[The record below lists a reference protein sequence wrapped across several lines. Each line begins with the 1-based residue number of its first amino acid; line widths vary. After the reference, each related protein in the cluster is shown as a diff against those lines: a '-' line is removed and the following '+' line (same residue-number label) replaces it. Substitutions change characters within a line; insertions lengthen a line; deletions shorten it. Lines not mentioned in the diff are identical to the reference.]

1 MSHKNVTE
9 RKESVKVLGHFLPK
23 LKSRSWL
30 VTIQEENMKKAGL
43 SEEEYK
49 NPQELAFTF
58 INKWVTS
65 GKGREAGIAICLSEN
80 GCYHAHM
87 ACYGNVTTLKN
98 VAKILHD
105 AHVEPQVGRKKELR
119 AYLLKEGK
127 YEEKGE
133 KVLYVEGLDCI
144 QDNQGHRSDID
155 EISDMLESGLTPSQI
170 FEENFRYR
178 KYEKMIQGAFLDK
191 RIKDTPL
198 VKEMHNE
205 FHFGKSGTGK
215 THVYIQK
222 CEEFSEE
229 EVYLCNDYSNG
240 GFDFYSENPAKVIV
254 LDEFRGGIPYSQ
266 LLSMLDVYSRVQQH
280 CRYKNTY
287 ALWTQVLICTVL
299 APEEVYHNMVDNNK
313 NSDTFAQMM
322 RRLDVIVYHY
332 KWKGEYKTFELLP
345 SEYNGKDDM
354 IDRAMKWQQT
364 QDALAS
370 TKKASIQNNTDK
382 TDIIESLFGI
392 EDKK

>member
-1 MSHKNVTE
+1 MSNFSSET
-9 RKESVKVLGHFLPK
+9 
-23 LKSRSWL
+23 KSRCWI

-65 GKGREAGIAICLSEN
+65 GKGREAGIAVCLSES

-87 ACYGNVTTLKN
+87 ACYGNTTTLHN
-98 VAKILHD
+98 VAKILYDSHT
-105 AHVEPQVGRKKELR
+105 EPQVGRKEQLK
-119 AYLLKEGK
+119 AYILKEGK
-127 YEEKGE
+127 YEEKNE
-133 KVLYVEGLDCI
+133 KILYSEGLDCI
-144 QDNQGHRSDID
+144 QDNQGKRTDLD
-155 EISDMLESGLTPSQI
+155 EIEEMLNDGLTPRQI
-170 FEENFRYR
+170 FQQSIRYQ
-178 KYEKMIQGAFLDK
+178 KYDRMIYTAFLNK

-370 TKKASIQNNTDK
+370 TKKASEQMDTDK
-382 TDIIESLFGI
+382 SDIIESLFGI
-392 EDKK
+392 EEKK

>member
-1 MSHKNVTE
+1 MSNFSSET
-9 RKESVKVLGHFLPK
+9 
-23 LKSRSWL
+23 KSRCWI

-65 GKGREAGIAICLSEN
+65 GKGREAGIAVCLSES

-87 ACYGNVTTLKN
+87 ACYGNTTTLHN
-98 VAKILHD
+98 VAKILYDSHT
-105 AHVEPQVGRKKELR
+105 EPQVGRKEQLK
-119 AYLLKEGK
+119 AYILKEGK
-127 YEEKGE
+127 YEEKNE
-133 KVLYVEGLDCI
+133 KILYSEGLDCI

-191 RIKDTPL
+191 RIKDTPI

-215 THVYIQK
+215 THVYIEK
-222 CEEFSEE
+222 CRELSPD
-229 EVYLCNDYSNG
+229 EVYLCSDYSSG
-240 GFDFYSENPAKVIV
+240 GFDFYKDNPAKILI
-254 LDEFRGGIPYSQ
+254 LDEYRGQLSYENFLGIF
-266 LLSMLDVYSRVQQH
+266 DVYSRRQQH
-280 CRYKNTY
+280 CRYGNTY
-287 ALWTQVLICTVL
+287 ALWTQVLVCTVL
-299 APEEVYHNMVDNNK
+299 SPEEVYHNMVDNNK
-313 NSDTFAQMM
+313 NSDTFEQMM

-332 KWKGEYKTFELLP
+332 KYKGEYKTYEVLA
-345 SEYNGKDDM
+345 SEYPGKDRM
-354 IDRAMKWQQT
+354 IEQAMSLQKF
-364 QDALAS
+364 QDDIECA
-370 TKKASIQNNTDK
+370 KKKNELEKRQYTDEQFMKLFGSDK
-382 TDIIESLFGI
+382 TD
-392 EDKK
+392 KK

>member
-1 MSHKNVTE
+1 MSNFSSET
-9 RKESVKVLGHFLPK
+9 
-23 LKSRSWL
+23 KSRGWI

-65 GKGREAGIAICLSEN
+65 GKGREAGIAVCLSES

-87 ACYGNVTTLKN
+87 ACYGNTTTLHN
-98 VAKILHD
+98 VAKILYDSHT
-105 AHVEPQVGRKKELR
+105 EPQVGRKEQLK
-119 AYLLKEGK
+119 AYILKEGK
-127 YEEKGE
+127 YEEKNE
-133 KVLYVEGLDCI
+133 KILYSEGLDCI

-191 RIKDTPL
+191 RIKDTPI

-215 THVYIQK
+215 THVYIEK
-222 CEEFSEE
+222 CRELSPD
-229 EVYLCNDYSNG
+229 EVYLCSDYSSG
-240 GFDFYSENPAKVIV
+240 GFDFYKDNPAKILI
-254 LDEFRGGIPYSQ
+254 LDEFRGQLSYDQFLGI
-266 LLSMLDVYSRVQQH
+266 LDVYSRRQQH
-280 CRYKNTY
+280 CRYGNTY
-287 ALWTQVLICTVL
+287 ALWTQVLVCTVL
-299 APEEVYHNMVDNNK
+299 SPEEVYHNMVDNNK
-313 NSDTFAQMM
+313 NSDTFEQMM

-332 KWKGEYKTFELLP
+332 KYKGEYKTYEVLA
-345 SEYNGKDDM
+345 SEYPGKDRM
-354 IDRAMKWQQT
+354 IEQAMSLQKF
-364 QDALAS
+364 QDDIECA
-370 TKKASIQNNTDK
+370 KKKNELEKRQYTDEQFMKLFGSDK
-382 TDIIESLFGI
+382 TD
-392 EDKK
+392 KK

>member
-1 MSHKNVTE
+1 MSNFSSET
-9 RKESVKVLGHFLPK
+9 
-23 LKSRSWL
+23 KSRGWI

-49 NPQELAFTF
+49 NPKKLASTF
-58 INKWVTS
+58 IEKWQNS
-65 GKGREAGIAICLSEN
+65 GTGRIAGIAVCLSDN
-80 GCYHAHM
+80 DCYHAHM
-87 ACYGNVTTLKN
+87 ACYGNTTTLHN
-98 VAKILHD
+98 VAKILYDSHT
-105 AHVEPQVGRKKELR
+105 EPQVGRKEQLK
-119 AYLLKEGK
+119 AYILKEGK
-127 YEEKGE
+127 YEEKNE
-133 KVLYVEGLDCI
+133 KILYSEGLDCI
-144 QDNQGHRSDID
+144 QDNQGKRTDLD
-155 EISDMLESGLTPSQI
+155 EIEEMLNDGLTPRQI
-170 FEENFRYR
+170 FQQSIRYQ
-178 KYEKMIQGAFLDK
+178 KYDRMIYTAFLNK

-287 ALWTQVLICTVL
+287 ALWTQVMICSVL
-299 APEEVYHNMVDNNK
+299 SPEEVYENMVDSNK
-313 NSDTFAQMM
+313 KSDTFHQLM

-354 IDRAMKWQQT
+354 IDRAMKWQQK

>member
-1 MSHKNVTE
+1 MSNFSSET
-9 RKESVKVLGHFLPK
+9 
-23 LKSRSWL
+23 KSRGWI

-49 NPQELAFTF
+49 NPKKLASTF
-58 INKWVTS
+58 IEKWQNS
-65 GKGREAGIAICLSEN
+65 GTGRIAGIAVCLSDN
-80 GCYHAHM
+80 DCYHAHM
-87 ACYGNVTTLKN
+87 ACYGNTTTLHN
-98 VAKILHD
+98 VAKILYDSHT
-105 AHVEPQVGRKKELR
+105 EPQVGRKEQLK
-119 AYLLKEGK
+119 AYILKEGK
-127 YEEKGE
+127 YEEKNE
-133 KVLYVEGLDCI
+133 KILYSEGLDCI
-144 QDNQGHRSDID
+144 QDNQGKRTDLD
-155 EISDMLESGLTPSQI
+155 EIEEMLNDGLTPRQI
-170 FEENFRYR
+170 FQQSIRYQ
-178 KYEKMIQGAFLDK
+178 KYDRMIYTAFLNK

-354 IDRAMKWQQT
+354 IDRAMKWQQK

-370 TKKASIQNNTDK
+370 TKKASEQMDTDK
-382 TDIIESLFGI
+382 SDIIESLFGI
-392 EDKK
+392 EEKK

>member
-1 MSHKNVTE
+1 MSNFSSET
-9 RKESVKVLGHFLPK
+9 
-23 LKSRSWL
+23 KSRCWL

-65 GKGREAGIAICLSEN
+65 GKGREAGIAVCLSES

-87 ACYGNVTTLKN
+87 ACYGNTTTLHN
-98 VAKILHD
+98 VAKILYDSHT
-105 AHVEPQVGRKKELR
+105 EPQVGRKEQLK
-119 AYLLKEGK
+119 AYILKEGK
-127 YEEKGE
+127 YEEKNE
-133 KVLYVEGLDCI
+133 KILYSEGLDCI
-144 QDNQGHRSDID
+144 QDNQGKRTDLD
-155 EISDMLESGLTPSQI
+155 EIEEMLNDGLTPRQI
-170 FEENFRYR
+170 FQQSIRYQ
-178 KYEKMIQGAFLDK
+178 KYDRMIYTAFLNK

-313 NSDTFAQMM
+313 NSDTFEQMM

-332 KWKGEYKTFELLP
+332 KYKGEYKTYEVLA
-345 SEYNGKDDM
+345 SEYPGKDRM
-354 IDRAMKWQQT
+354 IEQAMSLQKF
-364 QDALAS
+364 QDDIECA
-370 TKKASIQNNTDK
+370 KKKNELEKRQYTDEQFMKLFGSDK
-382 TDIIESLFGI
+382 TD
-392 EDKK
+392 KK

>member
-1 MSHKNVTE
+1 MSNFSSET
-9 RKESVKVLGHFLPK
+9 
-23 LKSRSWL
+23 KSRGWI

-49 NPQELAFTF
+49 NPKKLASTF
-58 INKWVTS
+58 IEKWQNS
-65 GKGREAGIAICLSEN
+65 GTGRIAGIAVCLSDN
-80 GCYHAHM
+80 DCYHAHM
-87 ACYGNVTTLKN
+87 ACYGNTTTLHN
-98 VAKILHD
+98 VAKILYDSHT
-105 AHVEPQVGRKKELR
+105 EPQVGRKEQLK
-119 AYLLKEGK
+119 AYILKEGK
-127 YEEKGE
+127 YEEKNE
-133 KVLYVEGLDCI
+133 KILYSEGLDCI
-144 QDNQGHRSDID
+144 QDNQGKRTDLD
-155 EISDMLESGLTPSQI
+155 EIEEMLNDGLTPRQI
-170 FEENFRYR
+170 FQQSIRYQ
-178 KYEKMIQGAFLDK
+178 KYDRMIYTAFLNK

-287 ALWTQVLICTVL
+287 ALWTQVMICSVL
-299 APEEVYHNMVDNNK
+299 SPEEVYHNMVDNNK
-313 NSDTFAQMM
+313 NSDTFEQMM

-370 TKKASIQNNTDK
+370 TKKASEQMDTDK
-382 TDIIESLFGI
+382 SDIIESLFGI
-392 EDKK
+392 EEKK

>member
-1 MSHKNVTE
+1 MGNFSVNTKSHGWVA
-9 RKESVKVLGHFLPK
+9 
-23 LKSRSWL
+23 
-30 VTIQEENMKKAGL
+30 TIQEENMKKAGL

-155 EISDMLESGLTPSQI
+155 EISDMLESG
-170 FEENFRYR
+170 
-178 KYEKMIQGAFLDK
+178 
-191 RIKDTPL
+191 
-198 VKEMHNE
+198 
-205 FHFGKSGTGK
+205 
-215 THVYIQK
+215 
-222 CEEFSEE
+222 
-229 EVYLCNDYSNG
+229 
-240 GFDFYSENPAKVIV
+240 
-254 LDEFRGGIPYSQ
+254 
-266 LLSMLDVYSRVQQH
+266 
-280 CRYKNTY
+280 
-287 ALWTQVLICTVL
+287 
-299 APEEVYHNMVDNNK
+299 
-313 NSDTFAQMM
+313 
-322 RRLDVIVYHY
+322 
-332 KWKGEYKTFELLP
+332 
-345 SEYNGKDDM
+345 
-354 IDRAMKWQQT
+354 
-364 QDALAS
+364 
-370 TKKASIQNNTDK
+370 
-382 TDIIESLFGI
+382 
-392 EDKK
+392 

>member
-1 MSHKNVTE
+1 MCDRKKGNCEMGSFSVDTKSHGWVA
-9 RKESVKVLGHFLPK
+9 
-23 LKSRSWL
+23 
-30 VTIQEENMKKAGL
+30 TIQEANMIKAGL
-43 SEEEYK
+43 SEEQYK
-49 NPQELAFTF
+49 NPQEVAFYF
-58 INKWVTS
+58 LNRWINS

-215 THVYIQK
+215 THVYIEK
-222 CEEFSEE
+222 CRELSPD
-229 EVYLCNDYSNG
+229 EVYLCSDYSSG
-240 GFDFYSENPAKVIV
+240 GFDFYKDNPAKILI
-254 LDEFRGGIPYSQ
+254 LDEYRGQLSYENFLGIF
-266 LLSMLDVYSRVQQH
+266 DVYSRRQQH
-280 CRYKNTY
+280 CRYGNTY

-313 NSDTFAQMM
+313 NSDTFEQMM

-332 KWKGEYKTFELLP
+332 KYKGEYKTYEVLA
-345 SEYNGKDDM
+345 SEYPGKDRM
-354 IDRAMKWQQT
+354 IEQAMSLQKF
-364 QDALAS
+364 QDDIECA
-370 TKKASIQNNTDK
+370 KKKNELEKRQYTDEQFMKLFGSDK
-382 TDIIESLFGI
+382 TD
-392 EDKK
+392 KK

>member
-1 MSHKNVTE
+1 MSNFSSET
-9 RKESVKVLGHFLPK
+9 
-23 LKSRSWL
+23 KSRCWI

-49 NPQELAFTF
+49 NPKKLASTF
-58 INKWVTS
+58 IEKWQNS
-65 GKGREAGIAICLSEN
+65 GTGRIAGIAVCLSDN
-80 GCYHAHM
+80 DCYHAHM
-87 ACYGNVTTLKN
+87 ACYGNTTTLHN
-98 VAKILHD
+98 VAKILYDSHT
-105 AHVEPQVGRKKELR
+105 EPQVGRKEQLK
-119 AYLLKEGK
+119 AYILKEGK
-127 YEEKGE
+127 YEEKNE
-133 KVLYVEGLDCI
+133 KILYSEGLDCI
-144 QDNQGHRSDID
+144 QDNQGKRTDLD
-155 EISDMLESGLTPSQI
+155 EIEEMLNDGLTPRQI
-170 FEENFRYR
+170 FQQSIRYQ
-178 KYEKMIQGAFLDK
+178 KYDRMIYTAFLNK

-287 ALWTQVLICTVL
+287 ALWTQVMICSVL
-299 APEEVYHNMVDNNK
+299 SPEEVYENMVDSNK
-313 NSDTFAQMM
+313 KSDTFHQLM

-354 IDRAMKWQQT
+354 IDRAMKWQQK

>member
-1 MSHKNVTE
+1 MGSFSVDTKSHGWVA
-9 RKESVKVLGHFLPK
+9 
-23 LKSRSWL
+23 
-30 VTIQEENMKKAGL
+30 TIQEANMIKAGL
-43 SEEEYK
+43 SEEQYK
-49 NPQELAFTF
+49 NPQEVAFYF
-58 INKWVTS
+58 LNRWINS

-87 ACYGNVTTLKN
+87 ACYGNTTTLHN
-98 VAKILHD
+98 VAKVLWD
-105 AHVEPQVGRKKELR
+105 SHVEPQMGRKEQLKS
-119 AYLLKEGK
+119 YLLKEGK
-127 YEEKGE
+127 YEEKNE
-133 KVLYVEGLDCI
+133 KILYSEGLDCI
-144 QDNQGHRSDID
+144 QDNQGKRTDLD
-155 EISDMLESGLTPSQI
+155 EIEEMLNDGLTPRQI
-170 FEENFRYR
+170 FQQSIRYQ
-178 KYEKMIQGAFLDK
+178 KYDRMIYTAFLNK

-313 NSDTFAQMM
+313 NSDTFEQMM

-354 IDRAMKWQQT
+354 IDRAMKWQQK

>member
-1 MSHKNVTE
+1 MSNFSSET
-9 RKESVKVLGHFLPK
+9 
-23 LKSRSWL
+23 KSRCWI

-65 GKGREAGIAICLSEN
+65 GKGREAGIAVCLSES

-87 ACYGNVTTLKN
+87 ACYGNTTTLHN
-98 VAKILHD
+98 VAKILYDSHT
-105 AHVEPQVGRKKELR
+105 EPQVGRKEQLK
-119 AYLLKEGK
+119 AYILKEGK
-127 YEEKGE
+127 YEEKNE
-133 KVLYVEGLDCI
+133 KILYSEGLDCI
-144 QDNQGHRSDID
+144 QDNQGKRTDLD
-155 EISDMLESGLTPSQI
+155 EIEEMLNDGLTPRQI
-170 FEENFRYR
+170 FQQSIRYQ
-178 KYEKMIQGAFLDK
+178 KYDRMIYTAFLNK

-313 NSDTFAQMM
+313 NSDTFEQMM

-370 TKKASIQNNTDK
+370 TKKASEQMDTDK
-382 TDIIESLFGI
+382 SDIIESLFGI
-392 EDKK
+392 EEKK

>member
-1 MSHKNVTE
+1 MGSFSVNTKSHGWVA
-9 RKESVKVLGHFLPK
+9 
-23 LKSRSWL
+23 
-30 VTIQEENMKKAGL
+30 TIQEANMIKAGL
-43 SEEEYK
+43 SEEQYK
-49 NPQELAFTF
+49 NPQEVAFYF
-58 INKWVTS
+58 LNRWINS

-127 YEEKGE
+127 YEEKNE
-133 KVLYVEGLDCI
+133 KILYSEGLDCI

-191 RIKDTPL
+191 RIKDTPI

-215 THVYIQK
+215 THVYIEK
-222 CEEFSEE
+222 CRELSPD
-229 EVYLCNDYSNG
+229 EVYLCSDYSSG
-240 GFDFYSENPAKVIV
+240 GFDFYKDNPAKILI
-254 LDEFRGGIPYSQ
+254 LDEFRGQLSYDQFLGI
-266 LLSMLDVYSRVQQH
+266 LDVYSRRQQH
-280 CRYKNTY
+280 CRYGNTY

-313 NSDTFAQMM
+313 NSDTFEQMM

-332 KWKGEYKTFELLP
+332 KYKGEYKTYEVLA
-345 SEYNGKDDM
+345 SEYPGKDRM
-354 IDRAMKWQQT
+354 IEQAMSLQKF
-364 QDALAS
+364 QDDIECA
-370 TKKASIQNNTDK
+370 KKKNELEKRQYTDEQFMKLFGSDK
-382 TDIIESLFGI
+382 TD
-392 EDKK
+392 KK

>member
-1 MSHKNVTE
+1 MGSFSVNTKSHGWVA
-9 RKESVKVLGHFLPK
+9 
-23 LKSRSWL
+23 
-30 VTIQEENMKKAGL
+30 TIQEANMIKAGL
-43 SEEEYK
+43 SEEQYK
-49 NPQELAFTF
+49 NPQEVAFYF
-58 INKWVTS
+58 LNRWINS

-144 QDNQGHRSDID
+144 QDNQGHRSDLD
-155 EISDMLESGLTPSQI
+155 EISDLLKDGLTPTQI
-170 FEENFRYR
+170 FEKNIRYR
-178 KYEKMIQGAFLDK
+178 RFEKIIRDEFLAI
-191 RIKDTPL
+191 RMKDVTEE
-198 VKEMHNE
+198 KEMHNE

-215 THVYIQK
+215 THVYIEK
-222 CEEFSEE
+222 CRELSPD
-229 EVYLCNDYSNG
+229 EVYLCSDYSSG
-240 GFDFYSENPAKVIV
+240 GFDFYKDNPAKILI
-254 LDEFRGGIPYSQ
+254 LDEFRGQLSYDQFLGI
-266 LLSMLDVYSRVQQH
+266 LDVYSRRQQH
-280 CRYKNTY
+280 CRYGNTY

-313 NSDTFAQMM
+313 NSDTFEQMM

-370 TKKASIQNNTDK
+370 TKKASEQMDTDK
-382 TDIIESLFGI
+382 SDIIESLFGI
-392 EDKK
+392 EEKK

>member
-1 MSHKNVTE
+1 MSNFSSET
-9 RKESVKVLGHFLPK
+9 
-23 LKSRSWL
+23 KSRGWI

-49 NPQELAFTF
+49 NPKKLASTF
-58 INKWVTS
+58 IEKWQNS
-65 GKGREAGIAICLSEN
+65 GTGRIAGIAVCLSDN
-80 GCYHAHM
+80 DCYHAHM
-87 ACYGNVTTLKN
+87 ACYGNTTTLHN
-98 VAKILHD
+98 VAKILYDSHT
-105 AHVEPQVGRKKELR
+105 EPQVGRKEQLK
-119 AYLLKEGK
+119 AYILKEGK
-127 YEEKGE
+127 YEEKNE
-133 KVLYVEGLDCI
+133 KILYSEGLDCI
-144 QDNQGHRSDID
+144 QDNQGKRTDLD
-155 EISDMLESGLTPSQI
+155 EIEEMLNDGLTPRQI
-170 FEENFRYR
+170 FQQSIRYQ
-178 KYEKMIQGAFLDK
+178 KYDRMIYTAFLNK

-287 ALWTQVLICTVL
+287 ALWTQVMICSVL
-299 APEEVYHNMVDNNK
+299 SPEEVYHNMVDNNK

-370 TKKASIQNNTDK
+370 TKKASEQMDTDK
-382 TDIIESLFGI
+382 SDIIESLFGI
-392 EDKK
+392 EEKK

>member
-1 MSHKNVTE
+1 MGSFSVNTKSHGWVA
-9 RKESVKVLGHFLPK
+9 
-23 LKSRSWL
+23 
-30 VTIQEENMKKAGL
+30 TIQEANMIKAGL
-43 SEEEYK
+43 SEEQYK
-49 NPQELAFTF
+49 NPQEVAFYF
-58 INKWVTS
+58 LNRWINS

-127 YEEKGE
+127 YEEKNE
-133 KVLYVEGLDCI
+133 KILYSEGLDCI
-144 QDNQGHRSDID
+144 QDNQGKRTDLD
-155 EISDMLESGLTPSQI
+155 EIEEMLNDGLTPRQI
-170 FEENFRYR
+170 FQQSIRYQ
-178 KYEKMIQGAFLDK
+178 KYDRMIYTAFLNK

-287 ALWTQVLICTVL
+287 ALWTQVMICSVL
-299 APEEVYHNMVDNNK
+299 SPEEVYENMVDSNK
-313 NSDTFAQMM
+313 KSDTFHQLM

-370 TKKASIQNNTDK
+370 TKKASEQMDTDK
-382 TDIIESLFGI
+382 SDIIESLFGI
-392 EDKK
+392 EEKK

>member
-1 MSHKNVTE
+1 MSNFSSKT
-9 RKESVKVLGHFLPK
+9 
-23 LKSRSWL
+23 KSRGWI

-49 NPQELAFTF
+49 NPKKLASTF
-58 INKWVTS
+58 IEKWQNS
-65 GKGREAGIAICLSEN
+65 GTDRIAGIAVCLSDN

-87 ACYGNVTTLKN
+87 ACYGNTTTLHN
-98 VAKILHD
+98 VAKILYDSHT
-105 AHVEPQVGRKKELR
+105 EPQVGRKEQLK
-119 AYLLKEGK
+119 AYILKEGK
-127 YEEKGE
+127 YEEKNE
-133 KVLYVEGLDCI
+133 KILYSEGLDCI
-144 QDNQGHRSDID
+144 QDNQGKRTDLD
-155 EISDMLESGLTPSQI
+155 EIEEMLNDGLTPRQI
-170 FEENFRYR
+170 FQQSIRYQ
-178 KYEKMIQGAFLDK
+178 KYDRMIYTAFLNR

-287 ALWTQVLICTVL
+287 ALWTQVMICSVL
-299 APEEVYHNMVDNNK
+299 SPEEVYHNMVDNNK

-354 IDRAMKWQQT
+354 IDRAMKWQQK

>member
-1 MSHKNVTE
+1 MSNFSSET
-9 RKESVKVLGHFLPK
+9 
-23 LKSRSWL
+23 KSRGWI

-49 NPQELAFTF
+49 NPKKLASTF
-58 INKWVTS
+58 IEKWQNS
-65 GKGREAGIAICLSEN
+65 GTGRIAGIAVCLSDN
-80 GCYHAHM
+80 DCYHAHM
-87 ACYGNVTTLKN
+87 ACYGNTTTLHN
-98 VAKILHD
+98 VAKILYDSHT
-105 AHVEPQVGRKKELR
+105 EPQVGRKEQLK
-119 AYLLKEGK
+119 AYILKEGK
-127 YEEKGE
+127 YEEKNE
-133 KVLYVEGLDCI
+133 KILYSEGLDCI
-144 QDNQGHRSDID
+144 QDNQGKRTDLD
-155 EISDMLESGLTPSQI
+155 EIEEMLNDGLTPRQI
-170 FEENFRYR
+170 FQQSIRYQ
-178 KYEKMIQGAFLDK
+178 KYDRMIYTAFLNK

-354 IDRAMKWQQT
+354 IDRAMKWQQK

-392 EDKK
+392 EEKK

>member
-1 MSHKNVTE
+1 MGSFSVNTKSHGWVA
-9 RKESVKVLGHFLPK
+9 
-23 LKSRSWL
+23 
-30 VTIQEENMKKAGL
+30 TIQEANMIKAGL
-43 SEEEYK
+43 SEEQYK
-49 NPQELAFTF
+49 NPQEVAFYF
-58 INKWVTS
+58 LNRWINS

-191 RIKDTPL
+191 RIKDTPI

-215 THVYIQK
+215 THVYIEK
-222 CEEFSEE
+222 CRELSPD
-229 EVYLCNDYSNG
+229 EVYLCSDYSSG
-240 GFDFYSENPAKVIV
+240 GFDFYKDNPAKILI
-254 LDEFRGGIPYSQ
+254 LDEFRGQLSYDQFLGI
-266 LLSMLDVYSRVQQH
+266 LDVYSRRQQH
-280 CRYKNTY
+280 CRYGNTY

-313 NSDTFAQMM
+313 NSDTFEQMM

-332 KWKGEYKTFELLP
+332 KYKGEYKTYEVLA
-345 SEYNGKDDM
+345 SEYPGKDRM
-354 IDRAMKWQQT
+354 IEQAMSLQKF
-364 QDALAS
+364 QDDIECA
-370 TKKASIQNNTDK
+370 KKKNELEKRQYTDEQFMKLFGSDK
-382 TDIIESLFGI
+382 TD
-392 EDKK
+392 KK

>member
-1 MSHKNVTE
+1 MGSFSVDTKSHGWVA
-9 RKESVKVLGHFLPK
+9 
-23 LKSRSWL
+23 
-30 VTIQEENMKKAGL
+30 TIQEANMIKAGL
-43 SEEEYK
+43 SEEQYK
-49 NPQELAFTF
+49 NPQEVAFYF
-58 INKWVTS
+58 LNRWINS

-313 NSDTFAQMM
+313 NSDTFEQMM

-332 KWKGEYKTFELLP
+332 KYKGEYKTYEVLA
-345 SEYNGKDDM
+345 SEYPGKDRM
-354 IDRAMKWQQT
+354 IEQAMSLQKF
-364 QDALAS
+364 QDDIECA
-370 TKKASIQNNTDK
+370 KKKNELEKRQYTDEQFMKLFGSDK
-382 TDIIESLFGI
+382 TD
-392 EDKK
+392 KK

>member
-1 MSHKNVTE
+1 MCDRKKGNCEMGNFSVNTKSHGWVA
-9 RKESVKVLGHFLPK
+9 
-23 LKSRSWL
+23 
-30 VTIQEENMKKAGL
+30 TIQEENMKKAGL

-155 EISDMLESGLTPSQI
+155 EISDMLESG
-170 FEENFRYR
+170 
-178 KYEKMIQGAFLDK
+178 
-191 RIKDTPL
+191 
-198 VKEMHNE
+198 
-205 FHFGKSGTGK
+205 
-215 THVYIQK
+215 
-222 CEEFSEE
+222 
-229 EVYLCNDYSNG
+229 
-240 GFDFYSENPAKVIV
+240 
-254 LDEFRGGIPYSQ
+254 
-266 LLSMLDVYSRVQQH
+266 
-280 CRYKNTY
+280 
-287 ALWTQVLICTVL
+287 
-299 APEEVYHNMVDNNK
+299 
-313 NSDTFAQMM
+313 
-322 RRLDVIVYHY
+322 
-332 KWKGEYKTFELLP
+332 
-345 SEYNGKDDM
+345 
-354 IDRAMKWQQT
+354 
-364 QDALAS
+364 
-370 TKKASIQNNTDK
+370 
-382 TDIIESLFGI
+382 
-392 EDKK
+392 

>member
-1 MSHKNVTE
+1 MSNFSSET
-9 RKESVKVLGHFLPK
+9 
-23 LKSRSWL
+23 KSRGWI

-49 NPQELAFTF
+49 NPKKLASTF
-58 INKWVTS
+58 IEKWQNS
-65 GKGREAGIAICLSEN
+65 GTGRIAGIAVCLSDN
-80 GCYHAHM
+80 DCYHAHM
-87 ACYGNVTTLKN
+87 ACYGNTTTLHN
-98 VAKILHD
+98 VAKILYDSHT
-105 AHVEPQVGRKKELR
+105 EPQVGRKEQLK
-119 AYLLKEGK
+119 AYILKEGK
-127 YEEKGE
+127 YEEKNE
-133 KVLYVEGLDCI
+133 KILYSEGLDCI
-144 QDNQGHRSDID
+144 QDNQGKRTDLD
-155 EISDMLESGLTPSQI
+155 EIEEMLNDGLTPRQI
-170 FEENFRYR
+170 FQQSIRYQ
-178 KYEKMIQGAFLDK
+178 KYDRMIYTAFLNK

-354 IDRAMKWQQT
+354 IDRAMKWQQK

>member
-1 MSHKNVTE
+1 MSNFSSET
-9 RKESVKVLGHFLPK
+9 
-23 LKSRSWL
+23 KSRGWI

-49 NPQELAFTF
+49 NPKKLASTF
-58 INKWVTS
+58 IEKWQNS
-65 GKGREAGIAICLSEN
+65 GTGRIAGIAVCLSDN
-80 GCYHAHM
+80 DCYHAHM
-87 ACYGNVTTLKN
+87 ACYGNTTTLHN
-98 VAKILHD
+98 VAKILYDSHT
-105 AHVEPQVGRKKELR
+105 EPQVGRKEQLK
-119 AYLLKEGK
+119 AYILKEGK
-127 YEEKGE
+127 YEEKNE
-133 KVLYVEGLDCI
+133 KILYSEGLDCI
-144 QDNQGHRSDID
+144 QDNQGKRTDLD
-155 EISDMLESGLTPSQI
+155 EIEEMLNDGLTPRQI
-170 FEENFRYR
+170 FQQSIRYQ
-178 KYEKMIQGAFLDK
+178 KYDRMIYTAFLNK

-313 NSDTFAQMM
+313 NSDTFEQMM

-354 IDRAMKWQQT
+354 IDRAMKWQQK

>member
-1 MSHKNVTE
+1 MSNFSSET
-9 RKESVKVLGHFLPK
+9 
-23 LKSRSWL
+23 KSRGWI

-65 GKGREAGIAICLSEN
+65 GKGREAGIAVCLSES

-87 ACYGNVTTLKN
+87 ACYGNTTTLHN
-98 VAKILHD
+98 VAKILYDSHT
-105 AHVEPQVGRKKELR
+105 EPQVGRKEQLK
-119 AYLLKEGK
+119 AYILKEGK
-127 YEEKGE
+127 YEEKNE
-133 KVLYVEGLDCI
+133 KILYSEGLDCI
-144 QDNQGHRSDID
+144 QDNQGKRTDLD
-155 EISDMLESGLTPSQI
+155 EIEEMLNDGLTPRQI
-170 FEENFRYR
+170 FQQSIRYQ
-178 KYEKMIQGAFLDK
+178 KYDRMIYTAFLNK

-313 NSDTFAQMM
+313 NSDTFEQMM

-370 TKKASIQNNTDK
+370 TKKASEQMDTDK
-382 TDIIESLFGI
+382 SDIIESLFGI
-392 EDKK
+392 EEKK